1 MDELIQ
7 DTQEQI
13 ENQRAVWEQWWDRF
27 LNLHWEDIG
36 IAIII
41 FLIFLMLRKVF
52 TKYVY
57 KFILAVAR
65 KTPAETISNILA
77 SFEQPFRWFWVVI
90 GSYLALKYLP
100 YTTGNFLDDLYQSFI
115 IALVGWGFF
124 NYFSQHSTLF
134 TKLAEKTNLEDDSM
148 LIPFLSKFIRTAIV
162 VLTFVIII
170 SGHGIEIGAFVAG
183 MGVAGL
189 AVSLA
194 AQDTISNFLGG
205 VVIVTEKPFSKGDWI
220 ETPAVEG
227 TVEDISFRSTL
238 VRTFSD
244 TLVTIPNSTLANSP
258 ITNWSKMSKRRVDFE
273 LGVMID
279 TPIERVKEAVQD
291 IDELLRN
298 HKDVHQDLILVNFT
312 EIRESRLGIF
322 IYYFTKTT
330 VWSEYLNVKE
340 DINLEILKI
349 LKEDQVDVAI
359 PSQNL
364 IVTDPEKEEELELK
378 VKELEVKARQL
389 ENPDSSE

>member
-1 MDELIQ
+1 M
-7 DTQEQI
+7 